1 MEKKE
6 IAKLIN
12 KDIKTLY
19 NWEKNNSLLYKAVNE
34 FFSKKENNPL
44 ENKILELFE
53 KLDEKEKKYYIA
65 DMEARILKKEI
76 N

>member
-1 MEKKE
+1 MNKKE

-12 KDIKTLY
+12 KDIRTLY
-19 NWEKNNSLLYKAVNE
+19 NWKKNNPELYNIINKHY
-34 FFSKKENNPL
+34 SKIENNPL

-65 DMEARILKKEI
+65 DMEARILKK
-76 N
+76 

>member
-1 MEKKE
+1 
-6 IAKLIN
+6 
-12 KDIKTLY
+12 
-19 NWEKNNSLLYKAVNE
+19 
-34 FFSKKENNPL
+34 
-44 ENKILELFE
+44 E

>member
-1 MEKKE
+1 
-6 IAKLIN
+6 
-12 KDIKTLY
+12 
-19 NWEKNNSLLYKAVNE
+19 
-34 FFSKKENNPL
+34 

>member
-19 NWEKNNSLLYKAVNE
+19 NWEKNNTLLYKAVNE
-34 FFSKKENNPL
+34 YFCKRENNPL

>member
-1 MEKKE
+1 EKKE
-6 IAKLIN
+6 IAKIIN

-19 NWEKNNSLLYKAVNE
+19 NWEKNNPNLYKAVFNY
-34 FFSKKENNPL
+34 FSKKENNPL
-44 ENKILELFE
+44 ESKLLELFE

>member
-19 NWEKNNSLLYKAVNE
+19 NWEKNNALLYKAVNE
-34 FFSKKENNPL
+34 YFSKKENNPL